1 VYTAYYERVSNCSIV
16 HRDVKGGNALLTT
29 SGIVKLADSL

>member
-1 VYTAYYERVSNCSIV
+1 MCTPPACFERSIV